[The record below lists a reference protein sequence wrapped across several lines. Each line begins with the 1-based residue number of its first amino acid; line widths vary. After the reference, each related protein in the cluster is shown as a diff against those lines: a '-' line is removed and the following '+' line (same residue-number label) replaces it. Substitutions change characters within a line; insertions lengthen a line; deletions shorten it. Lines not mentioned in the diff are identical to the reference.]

1 MSITPS
7 IKQRIFMYIFFFEF
21 SPGDYSHLNIFKRAQ
36 KGRFTEVY
44 KSFEEENNN
53 NNNRRTE
60 RPSARARSG
69 RATDKQGNIGG
80 RGDYYIGT
88 NELFDDASRRVND
101 AVT

>member
-1 MSITPS
+1 LN
-7 IKQRIFMYIFFFEF
+7 FH
-21 SPGDYSHLNIFKRAQ
+21 PGDYSHLNIFKRAQ

-44 KSFEEENNN
+44 RSFEEENNNNNN

-69 RATDKQGNIGG
+69 RATDKQGNRAG
-80 RGDYYIGT
+80 RGDYYIRT
-88 NELFDDASRRVND
+88 YELFDDASRGVND